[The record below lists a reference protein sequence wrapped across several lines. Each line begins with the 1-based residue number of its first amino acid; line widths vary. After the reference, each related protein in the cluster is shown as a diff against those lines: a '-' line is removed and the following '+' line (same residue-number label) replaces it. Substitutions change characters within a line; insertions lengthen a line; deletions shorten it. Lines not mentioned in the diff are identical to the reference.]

1 MIKKT
6 VYEMIPTWKKT
17 EIDFMDHNIKDA
29 DSIKRI
35 LKDVFKDRPEQE
47 HLIVLHLDANCEI
60 KGFEKVFV
68 GNLVSSV
75 ATARE
80 VFRSAIACGD
90 FAIALAHNH
99 PGGNLTPSQADL
111 MSTRALCSVGHAVGI
126 PVVEHFICD
135 SEMEL
140 TPLKL
145 TDKYLSMFHSKIK
158 FKEEEKD
165 DDDLIPLN
173 EHPSETF
180 VTKKDVEKTEEEPT
194 NISSYEIRCTW
205 VGNAGPDDYKDF
217 YATIK
222 FSHEYSKE
230 EISKIVGD
238 GLVGCVD
245 DCYTV
250 EEAIEKFNKEL
261 GDFVTYLIGQGIKIE
276 NYFVN
281 EQENTEPD
289 DIEPDGENSY
299 DEEEIV
305 LTSTN
310 PQNICKQISTMEKFT
325 EFFSSTPSS
334 RGTWIVNESEII
346 TNFDYEM
353 KNCIGYGDNYISIK
367 CSTIMKETV
376 VKSTAFIFDLNES
389 EDTTLCIDFTVY
401 YDDAGNVYMI
411 RFHED

>member
-17 EIDFMDHNIKDA
+17 EVDFMDHNIKDA

-158 FKEEEKD
+158 FKDEEKAED
-165 DDDLIPLN
+165 ELIPMN

-180 VTKKDVEKTEEEPT
+180 VTKKDEEMTEQESANVTFFEV
-194 NISSYEIRCTW
+194 SCTW

-217 YATIK
+217 YATVI
-222 FSHEYSKE
+222 FSQEYPRE
-230 EISKIVGD
+230 EISKMVEDCIS
-238 GLVGCVD
+238 GCVD

-250 EEAIEKFNKEL
+250 EEATVKFNKEIEN
-261 GDFVTYLIGQGIKIE
+261 LITNFINFGIKVE
-276 NYFVN
+276 NYYVKEKVEKIEEVVEGTF
-281 EQENTEPD
+281 D
-289 DIEPDGENSY
+289 D
-299 DEEEIV
+299 EEIV

-310 PQNICKQISTMEKFT
+310 PQDICKQISTMEKFSD
-325 EFFSSTPSS
+325 FFEDLTPSKGS
-334 RGTWIVNESEII
+334 WEINQEEFVEEDFD
-346 TNFDYEM
+346 NFLENYVSSMEL
-353 KNCIGYGDNYISIK
+353 YISSK
-367 CSTIMKETV
+367 CEGIINKATIQCINFTFERT
-376 VKSTAFIFDLNES
+376 DDES
-389 EDTTLCIDFTVY
+389 RDTDFTVY

-411 RFHED
+411 FFHED

>member
-180 VTKKDVEKTEEEPT
+180 VTKKDVEMTEEEST
-194 NISSYEIRCTW
+194 NVTFFEVSCTW

-217 YATIK
+217 YATVI
-222 FSHEYSKE
+222 FSQEYPRE
-230 EISKIVGD
+230 EITKMVEDCIS
-238 GLVGCVD
+238 GCVD

-250 EEAIEKFNKEL
+250 EDATVKFNKEL
-261 GDFVTYLIGQGIKIE
+261 ENLITNFINFGIKVE
-276 NYFVN
+276 NYYVKEKVEKIEEVVEGTF
-281 EQENTEPD
+281 D
-289 DIEPDGENSY
+289 D
-299 DEEEIV
+299 EEIV

-310 PQNICKQISTMEKFT
+310 PQDICKQISTMEKFSD
-325 EFFSSTPSS
+325 FFSSTPSS
-334 RGTWIVNESEII
+334 SGTWIVNEPETV
-346 TNFDYEM
+346 TNFDDEYDD
-353 KNCIGYGDNYISIK
+353 CRDYGDNYISIK

-376 VKSTAFIFDLNES
+376 VKSTAFIFDFNES

>member
-17 EIDFMDHNIKDA
+17 EVDFMDHNIKDA

-158 FKEEEKD
+158 FKDEEKT
-165 DDDLIPLN
+165 DDDLIPMN

-180 VTKKDVEKTEEEPT
+180 VTKKEEEKTEEEPT

-205 VGNAGPDDYKDF
+205 VGNAGHDDYKDF

-261 GDFVTYLIGQGIKIE
+261 GDFVTYLIGQGIKVQNYYVKEKVEKIE
-276 NYFVN
+276 EVVEEAF
-281 EQENTEPD
+281 D
-289 DIEPDGENSY
+289 D
-299 DEEEIV
+299 EEIV
-305 LTSTN
+305 ITSTN
-310 PQNICKQISTMEKFT
+310 PQDICKQISTMEKFSD
-325 EFFSSTPSS
+325 FFSSTPSS
-334 RGTWIVNESEII
+334 SGTWIVNETETV
-346 TNFDYEM
+346 TNFDGELV
-353 KNCIGYGDNYISIK
+353 NCRDYGDNYISVK
-367 CSTIMKETV
+367 CSSVAKETII
-376 VKSTAFIFDLNES
+376 KNILFIFDYNES
-389 EDTTLCIDFTVY
+389 EHTTLNIDFTVY